1 MADTSNLSNYLKDV
15 ADAIRTK
22 KETTEQIPAANFDT
36 EILSIQ
42 TGLDAEPIYA
52 TTDYIIRN
60 LPNLEDLHIQ
70 FVYRL
75 DMYYLILTS
84 SSEFYLYKLENND
97 FVFLGDTGIQG
108 GLNGYCTPGI
118 IGYDNNY
125 VYIYRSTSSSGKRS
139 TNIFAFNLSDKSCK
153 AVTSSTAY
161 MGDVLWSKNGYFIV
175 KNSNNVSYLYT
186 VNINGEDTT
195 LSSSITLD
203 AKHFSASIC
212 DNIPMLYYLGSVDR
226 TLTKIIFNVDSIT
239 TKSTKYSEDI
249 SGVNFYGNK
258 VFLEDGVYELLDD
271 LSIGEKL
278 NSFDFT
284 LDVFNQMV
292 KPLNDKFYA
301 LYDSY
306 RQSPSVHLYT
316 FNEDTNTLELVET
329 ISNIGQYSMYQTYQP
344 NIFTAK
350 SIYVFVPGD
359 MLIGYKIDGQNI
371 YLNQNRS
378 LSTDK
383 ILSGYTSYSQDGSPI
398 SGTMP
403 NNGELNYNSSTEEQ
417 TIPAGYTSGGTIAP
431 APITQD
437 NYNEC
442 LELSEQ
448 ILGENVSL

>member
-1 MADTSNLSNYLKDV
+1 M
-15 ADAIRTK
+15 
-22 KETTEQIPAANFDT
+22 
-36 EILSIQ
+36 
-42 TGLDAEPIYA
+42 
-52 TTDYIIRN
+52 
-60 LPNLEDLHIQ
+60 
-70 FVYRL
+70 
-75 DMYYLILTS
+75 
-84 SSEFYLYKLENND
+84 
-97 FVFLGDTGIQG
+97 
-108 GLNGYCTPGI
+108 
-118 IGYDNNY
+118 
-125 VYIYRSTSSSGKRS
+125 SGKRS
-139 TNIFAFNLSDKSCK
+139 TNIFAFNLFDKSCK
-153 AVTSSTAY
+153 AITSSTAY

-175 KNSNNVSYLYT
+175 KSSAASYLFT

-195 LSSSITLD
+195 LTSLTLNKD
-203 AKHFSASIC
+203 DFSASIC
-212 DNIPMLYYLGSVDR
+212 DNIPMLYELGSVR
-226 TLTKIIFNVDSIT
+226 RVLTKIIFNTDSIT
-239 TKSTKYSEDI
+239 TKSIKYSEDI

-301 LYDSY
+301 LYDSFSQS
-306 RQSPSVHLYT
+306 RQVHLYT
-316 FNEDTNTLELVET
+316 FDEDTNTLELIET
-329 ISNIGQYSMYQTYQP
+329 ISNTANYSMYQTYQP

-350 SIYVFVPGD
+350 SIYVFAPGD
-359 MLIGYKIDGQNI
+359 TLIGYKIDGQNI

-431 APITQD
+431 APLTD
-437 NYNEC
+437 TEYDEC

-448 ILGENVSL
+448 ILGENISL